1 MINYKTK
8 DERVLGQ
15 QRKIGSD
22 AFQLVSYLLLASIIY
37 KQFMINTAISSYMT
51 EVVALVVGLLYVVL
65 RNILIGNDINGNY
78 TYGTKKAS
86 MKDYILN
93 SLFISLIISIAL
105 VIIDYKSSV
114 FYIKYFFCI
123 FPLILLSSW
132 VLMWLSKIR
141 ANKIAQQNEDQE
153 DT

>member
-1 MINYKTK
+1 
-8 DERVLGQ
+8 
-15 QRKIGSD
+15 
-22 AFQLVSYLLLASIIY
+22 
-37 KQFMINTAISSYMT
+37 MINTAISSYMT